1 MTTDEAIKIVARK
14 ALADHAP
21 TATFMFQPLALA
33 EVMASAKVMGRA
45 GDLEVAPYYADAN
58 NYVIDVAYADRGYR
72 AIYEVGPNNEPILWA
87 D

>member
-1 MTTDEAIKIVARK
+1 MTTDDAISIVARK

-21 TATFMFQPLALA
+21 TATLMFKPLALA
-33 EVMASAKVMGRA
+33 EVVASAKVMGRA
-45 GDLEVAPYYADAN
+45 GDLEVAPYYADAG

-72 AIYEVGPNNEPILWA
+72 AIYEVGPNTDPILWA